1 MAETREQFERES
13 ASSSAEIDSLRAQLL
28 ATNEESASRAAS
40 VERLEAECAQLTLQI
55 ESLNQRY
62 SFACFLLAL
71 SLCLDRCSLQ
81 FDVVVVVNSLIES
94 QANVAHKG
102 DEYAELSARLAQ
114 SEATASAELAALR
127 QRLEVTCGESAQRA
141 ERIELLD
148 ARCIDLNSRMEQAN
162 ARLAT
167 TETTTTTKKKH
178 FYLLHC
184 YILFWMCELKFGR
197 GARPHRGQVRR
208 ALAGAV
214 DGASV
219 RGRHCRRD
227 RHIARSPRR
236 RLAALGRA
244 GRTRSTLGLSA
255 REQQPA
261 VCFSILFLHFC

>member
-184 YILFWMCELKFGR
+184 YILFWMCELKSSS
-197 GARPHRGQVRR
+197 RPS
-208 ALAGAV
+208 AT
-214 DGASV
+214 SS
-219 RGRHCRRD
+219 CRR
-227 RHIARSPRR
+227 SRR
-236 RLAALGRA
+236 RVSS
-244 GRTRSTLGLSA
+244 RSTLPPRSAHCALNSTPPRSTRPSWPNTFDTWTLSSRA
-255 REQQPA
+255 TTSCMFFYFIFA
-261 VCFSILFLHFC
+261 FLLICII